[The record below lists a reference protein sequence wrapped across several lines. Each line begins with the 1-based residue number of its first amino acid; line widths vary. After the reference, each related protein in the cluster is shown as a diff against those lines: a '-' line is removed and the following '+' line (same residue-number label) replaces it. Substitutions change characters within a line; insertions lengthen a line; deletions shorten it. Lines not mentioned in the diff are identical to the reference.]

1 MHSDFR
7 AIQASS
13 PIATI
18 RVDSDTTAIS
28 EGLIAI
34 ALPFSIFFAVLAHK
48 KQKRQ
53 TLKRQIEMLERLW
66 QKSSDRIQ

>member
-1 MHSDFR
+1 MHSNFR
-7 AIQASS
+7 TLQTLS
-13 PIATI
+13 PIAAI

-34 ALPFSIFFAVLAHK
+34 ALPFGVFLAVLAHK
-48 KQKRQ
+48 RRKRQ